1 MTFDSRAHRAVQG
14 IHRAVE
20 VMEMSSTKTPQK
32 LTRFDQYRERK
43 SRNQRIVAIAVG
55 IAVPVAL
62 LFGAVR
68 LLGSSGGPDVPATPS
83 PPESLTPVVEPQSHV
98 FRAFGDPSFDGAH
111 VITMDLLDGY
121 EGDQGDVVFGSDGGQ
136 GISTWTVGNV
146 YADPCHSSG
155 TLLDPPIDS
164 SVHALVASLT
174 NQEGSHAT
182 KPTDI
187 EVDGYAGRYMEM
199 TVPAGINMADCD
211 HAQYRIWVD
220 PQGGNRYREAG
231 QRDMLWI
238 LNVDGTRLVIDA
250 ALGPKTTL
258 QDRRD
263 RTQMVESIQIDPA

>member
-1 MTFDSRAHRAVQG
+1 MTFDTRAHRAVQG

-20 VMEMSSTKTPQK
+20 VMEMSDTKTPQRI
-32 LTRFDQYRERK
+32 TRFDQYRERK
-43 SRNQRIVAIAVG
+43 SRNQRIAAIAVG

-62 LFGAVR
+62 LLGAVR
-68 LLGSSGGPDVPATPS
+68 LLGSNGETNVPVTTPS
-83 PPESLTPVVEPQSHV
+83 ESLTAPLGPQIHL
-98 FRAFGDPSFDGAH
+98 FTAFGDPSFDGSY
-111 VITMDLLDGY
+111 VIKMELFDGY
-121 EGDQGDVVFGSDGGQ
+121 EGDPGDVVFGSDGGQ

-164 SVHALVASLT
+164 SVHGLVAGLT
-174 NQEGSHAT
+174 SQERSHAT
-182 KPTDI
+182 KPTDV
-187 EVDGYAGRYMEM
+187 EVDGYAGKYMEM
-199 TVPAGINMADCD
+199 TVPAGTNMADCD
-211 HAQYRIWVD
+211 HGQYRIWVS

-263 RTQMVESIQIDPA
+263 RIQMVESIQIDPV